1 MKCTN
6 HPDREATFRC
16 EKDDVYL
23 CEECLKCRNPDIYCK
38 FRTSCIIWE
47 MEKYGEEQP
56 VVAEKVSGKSF
67 TVKFLP
73 EDKEVI
79 VEEGKT
85 IFEAVEKA
93 GIFLNNSCGGR
104 GICGKCKV
112 RVEEGKYE
120 RAFNP
125 YLTAEEVD
133 NGYILA
139 CSTPVADNL
148 TVSIPPESL
157 RRKLKILDDAAAV
170 TNLLHDPVAELIPVT
185 QRVSIDLPPPSIED
199 SSSDLDRLT
208 RTLRQ
213 AGHISQLSSIDLQV
227 IRKLG
232 EALRKNNWHATLT
245 LLKEDG
251 LCEIIDV
258 KTDPLPEH
266 GYGVAIDV
274 GTTSVVAYL
283 VDLADGRVVASASNQ
298 NAQAAC
304 GEDVISRIVCTQNVH
319 GCQEKLHRLISST
332 IEGLLRELVASESIA
347 PDEIDCL
354 SIAGNTTMIH
364 LLLQIDPQHIRREPY
379 LPTATTFPILRSR
392 DLELDYCPNAAV
404 HIVPGNTAY
413 VGGDIVAGVLASGIH
428 NDSQTTLFI
437 DVGTNGEIVL
447 GNSDWLMT
455 GSCSAGPAFEGGG
468 IRWGMRAE
476 EGAIEHVEID
486 PVTFCPTC
494 EVNGG
499 GSPRGI
505 CGSGMI
511 DLLAAMFAVGII
523 DRKGRFKDVG
533 QNEYVRQKETGGEYI
548 LARAKE
554 SALDEDIVF
563 TQADVDTL
571 LRSKAAIYA
580 GFVTMLSH
588 IGLTFEQVDRV
599 MIAGGFGR
607 YISIPQAIAIGML
620 PDMDESK
627 FQYLGN
633 SAIKGAYQ
641 TLLSKK
647 NRDEC
652 NRIANAMTYV
662 DFSTSQEFMQQ
673 YSAAMFLPH
682 TDLQLFPSVQQMVL
696 DKPEQSVYDYSQ
708 PNKEEKQ

>member
-6 HPDREATFRC
+6 HPEREATFHC
-16 EKDDVYL
+16 AKDDVYL

-38 FRTSCIIWE
+38 FRTNCIIWE
-47 MEKYGEEQP
+47 MQKYGDKEP
-56 VVAEKVSGKSF
+56 VIGAKAPKGAF
-67 TVKFLP
+67 IIKFLP
-73 EDKEVI
+73 DDKEVE
-79 VEEGKT
+79 VKEGET

-93 GIFLNNSCGGR
+93 GIFLNNSCGGQ

-112 RVEEGKYE
+112 HIEEGKYE
-120 RAFNP
+120 TVSNP
-125 YLTAEEVD
+125 YLTAEEISE
-133 NGYILA
+133 GYTLA
-139 CSTPVADNL
+139 CTTQVTDNL
-148 TVSIPPESL
+148 TVAIPMESR
-157 RRKLKILDDAAAV
+157 RRKLKILDEAAAA
-170 TNLLHDPVAELIPVT
+170 TALLRDPAAKLSPLT
-185 QRVSIDLPPPSIED
+185 QRVSIDIPPPSIED
-199 SSSDLDRLT
+199 SSSDLDRVT

-213 AGHISQLSSIDLQV
+213 AGHISQSSSVDLSV

-232 EALRKNNWHATLT
+232 EALRKNNWHTTLT
-245 LLKEDG
+245 LLMENG

-258 KTDPLPEH
+258 KTNPLPQH
-266 GYGVAIDV
+266 GYGVSIDI

-283 VDLADGRVVASASNQ
+283 VNLADGKVVASASNQ

-347 PDEIDCL
+347 PDGIDCM

-392 DLELDYCPNAAV
+392 DLGLDYCPDAAV

-413 VGGDIVAGVLASGIH
+413 VGGDIVAGILASGIH
-428 NDSQTTLFI
+428 NNSQTTLFI

-476 EGAIEHVEID
+476 EGAIEHIEID
-486 PVTFCPTC
+486 PATFCPMC
-494 EVNGG
+494 EVSGG
-499 GSPRGI
+499 RSPRGI

-523 DRKGRFKDVG
+523 DRKGRFRDAR
-533 QNEYVRQKETGGEYI
+533 QNEYVRHKETGGEYI
-548 LARAKE
+548 LARAKD
-554 SALDEDIVF
+554 SALGEDIVF

-580 GFVTMLSH
+580 GFVTMLSQV
-588 IGLTFEQVDRV
+588 GLGLEQIDRI

-641 TLLSKK
+641 TLLSQKS
-647 NRDEC
+647 RDEC
-652 NRIANAMTYV
+652 NRIAKAMTYV
-662 DFSTSQEFMQQ
+662 DFSTSQEFMDQ
-673 YSAAMFLPH
+673 YSAALFLPH
-682 TDLQLFPSVQQMVL
+682 TDLQLFPSIQKMVNAL
-696 DKPEQSVYDYSQ
+696 AGSEPTRT
-708 PNKEEKQ
+708 

>member
-16 EKDDVYL
+16 AKDDVYL
-23 CEECLKCRNPDIYCK
+23 CEECLKCRSPKIYCK

-56 VVAEKVSGKSF
+56 AVDGKVSGKSF

-79 VEEGKT
+79 VEEGNT
-85 IFEAVEKA
+85 IFEAVDMA

-104 GICGKCKV
+104 GVCGKCKV
-112 RVEEGKYE
+112 RIEEGKYD
-120 RAFNP
+120 RTSNP

-133 NGYILA
+133 NGYMLA
-139 CSTPVADNL
+139 CSTPVTDNL
-148 TVSIPPESL
+148 TVSIPLESH

-170 TNLLHDPVAELIPVT
+170 NDLLHASVAELSPVT

-199 SSSDLDRLT
+199 SSSDLDRVT

-213 AGHISQLSSIDLQV
+213 AGHISQSSRVDLSV

-245 LLKEDG
+245 LLEENG
-251 LCEIIDV
+251 LCEIIDI
-258 KTDPLPEH
+258 KTDQLPEY
-266 GYGVAIDV
+266 GYGVAIDI

-283 VDLADGRVVASASNQ
+283 VDLSNGKVVASASNQ

-319 GCQEKLHRLISST
+319 GCQEKLHRLVTST
-332 IEGLLRELVASESIA
+332 IEGLLMELVSSESIT
-347 PDEIDCL
+347 PDEIDCM

-392 DLELDYCPNAAV
+392 DLGLDYCLNAAV

-413 VGGDIVAGVLASGIH
+413 VGGDIVAGILASGIH

-447 GNSDWLMT
+447 GSSDWLVT

-486 PVTFCPTC
+486 PVTFCPTF

-499 GSPRGI
+499 GPPRGI

-523 DRKGRFKDVG
+523 DRKGRFRDAG
-533 QNEYVRQKETGGEYI
+533 RNEYVRQKETGGEYI
-548 LARAKE
+548 LARADK
-554 SALDEDIVF
+554 SAIGEDIVF
-563 TQADVDTL
+563 TQADADTL

-588 IGLTFEQVDRV
+588 IGLTFEQVDRF

-641 TLLSKK
+641 ALLSKES
-647 NRDEC
+647 REEC

-682 TDLQLFPSVQQMVL
+682 TDLQLFPSVQKAVNAL
-696 DKPEQSVYDYSQ
+696 AGGDAS
-708 PNKEEKQ
+708 